1 MSVQIPPIKCQGI
14 KSKLVPWIQETLS
27 WNERGRWIEPFMGS
41 GVVGFNIAP
50 YRALFCDSN
59 PHLINFYSVINS
71 GGIQPGMAREFLVAE
86 GKKLAT
92 CGEAY
97 YYEVRSRFNAT
108 HDPLDFLFLNRSC
121 FNGVIRFNNRG
132 EFNVPFGHKPER
144 FSPAYIT
151 KIVNQIEWVFKKAQL
166 SQWTFRCQD
175 FRATLA
181 ADVQD
186 DDAVYC
192 DPPYAGRHVDYFNGW
207 SPQDEHDLSDLL
219 KRSPA
224 RFILS
229 TWHHN
234 DYRTNPYIETLW
246 AEFEML
252 TREHFYHV
260 GAKEDNRNPMVEA
273 LVMNFAPRM
282 PRTPDEAIHEQFVLL
297 EKQGSYHI
305 KSKIDNDFN

>member
-1 MSVQIPPIKCQGI
+1 MSIQIPPIKCQGI
-14 KSKLVPWIQETLS
+14 KSKLVPWIQETLR

-41 GVVGFNIAP
+41 GVVGFNIVP

-59 PHLINFYSVINS
+59 PHLINFYSAINS
-71 GGIQPGMAREFLVAE
+71 GKIKPGLVREFLVVE
-86 GKKLAT
+86 GKKLAAH
-92 CGEAY
+92 GESY

-108 HDPLDFLFLNRSC
+108 HEPLDFLLLNRAC

-151 KIVNQIEWVFKKAQL
+151 KIVNQIEWVSKKAQL
-166 SQWTFRCQD
+166 SQWTFCCQD
-175 FRATLA
+175 FRVTLA
-181 ADVQD
+181 NDLHADD
-186 DDAVYC
+186 FIYC

-207 SPQDEHDLSDLL
+207 NSQDESDLSDLL
-219 KRSPA
+219 KRTPA
-224 RFILS
+224 RFMLS

-234 DYRTNPYIETLW
+234 HYRTNPYIDTLW
-246 AEFEML
+246 SEFQIV

-273 LVMNFAPRM
+273 LVMNFTPRM
-282 PRTPDEAIHEQFVLL
+282 PQAANQMAHEQFMFL
-297 EKQGSYHI
+297 ENQGGYHLHI
-305 KSKIDNDFN
+305 KA

>member
-14 KSKLVPWIQETLS
+14 KSKLVPWIQETLR

-59 PHLINFYSVINS
+59 PHLINFYSAINS
-71 GGIQPGMAREFLVAE
+71 GEIQPGMAREFLVAE
-86 GKKLAT
+86 GKKLAND
-92 CGEAY
+92 GQAY

-151 KIVNQIEWVFKKAQL
+151 KIVNQIEWVYKKAQL
-166 SQWTFRCQD
+166 SQWTFCCQD

-181 ADVQD
+181 AELHD
-186 DDAVYC
+186 DDVVYC

-234 DYRTNPYIETLW
+234 QYRTNPYIETLW
-246 AEFEML
+246 AEFQIV

-273 LVMNFAPRM
+273 LVMNFAPRTSQILAHIE
-282 PRTPDEAIHEQFVLL
+282 REQLMLL
-297 EKQGSYHI
+297 ENQRGYAVEHRQV
-305 KSKIDNDFN
+305 DAR